1 MLKDF
6 TAISAVS
13 YIATF
18 AIALT
23 TENQVKR
30 KISVVSPTSRRADSF

>member
-6 TAISAVS
+6 SAISAIS
-13 YIATF
+13 YISTF
-18 AIALT
+18 ATALA